1 MKNSAT
7 GMASHTPVTPR
18 IGGSAVSESRM
29 NTNVRA
35 NEITAEV
42 FPSESA
48 VNSAEEKILNP
59 LNKNARQKREKPST
73 AS

>member
-1 MKNSAT
+1 MMNSAT

-18 IGGSAVSESRM
+18 IGGSVISESRM

-59 LNKNARQKREKPST
+59 LNKNAR
-73 AS
+73 